1 MKWFAPFLVVI
12 FSSCDSRFS
21 NLPNPLRFIQKV
33 NAIPAA
39 LQGFGTGDQTT
50 GDSWPPNESVFKNV
64 VQTTGD
70 SWPSDQIV
78 FKDSGQIDSFQSP
91 TNCNSGREKMNW
103 NTLKVIKTIN
113 YIIFTYIL

>member
-1 MKWFAPFLVVI
+1 MNEMKWFVPILVVI

-64 VQTTGD
+64 VQTSGD
-70 SWPSDQIV
+70 SWPADNTV

-91 TNCNSGREKMNW
+91 TNCNSGKKEIILNSIR
-103 NTLKVIKTIN
+103 TL
-113 YIIFTYIL
+113 LMD